1 MYVEAIKW
9 AMGLLDA
16 DVTPRPLTNQ
26 VGIAQNNETGTDQE
40 LAAREEKNR
49 SVHAPPQR
57 FFRYSGMEVQSRC
70 GD

>member
-26 VGIAQNNETGTDQE
+26 VGIAQNNETGTDKE
-40 LAAREEKNR
+40 LAAREENK
-49 SVHAPPQR
+49 
-57 FFRYSGMEVQSRC
+57 
-70 GD
+70 